1 MLSVVKRCSRDD
13 VTRAR
18 QEEEMKLDWE
28 MQAGRRLCG
37 SVGLGPGTVVRFEG
51 KLAP

>member
-1 MLSVVKRCSRDD
+1 MKSRG
-13 VTRAR
+13 RR

-37 SVGLGPGTVVRFEG
+37 SVGLDPGTVVRFEG